1 MNNKLNTGTSVLLV
15 VATIIILAIGVI
27 GFGLAPIAP
36 ILLAIGMIM
45 IVARF
50 SGVSWQDSQKA
61 LIKGV
66 ESGLT
71 PLFLFLLIGA
81 LIALWLATGVIPT
94 MIWV

>member
-1 MNNKLNTGTSVLLV
+1 

-27 GFGLAPIAP
+27 GFWFSTNCANFT
-36 ILLAIGMIM
+36 
-45 IVARF
+45 RNWYDYDCCTF

-94 MIWV
+94 MIWGWL